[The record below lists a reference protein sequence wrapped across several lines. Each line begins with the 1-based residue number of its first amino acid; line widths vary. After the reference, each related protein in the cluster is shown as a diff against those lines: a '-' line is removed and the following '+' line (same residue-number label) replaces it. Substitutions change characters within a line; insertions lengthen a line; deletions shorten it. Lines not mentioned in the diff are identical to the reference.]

1 MPKRTCWGLL
11 MRTKVST
18 VKAWQRWSRPLL
30 RKMRLSSELSP
41 LPKNFI
47 HLYTSLL
54 SCEWMKEVFRFWW
67 NDIWYICR
75 SLSDIRHKEESDQI
89 RLMRESMEDA
99 REESR
104 YEKYGMVLDLS
115 EILNQFLSIST
126 E

>member
-1 MPKRTCWGLL
+1 M
-11 MRTKVST
+11 
-18 VKAWQRWSRPLL
+18 
-30 RKMRLSSELSP
+30 
-41 LPKNFI
+41 
-47 HLYTSLL
+47 
-54 SCEWMKEVFRFWW
+54 
-67 NDIWYICR
+67 CR